1 MRVLIIDDEA
11 DIRRVARLSL
21 ARIGGMDVSDA
32 ANGLEGIERAA
43 AEEPDA
49 ILLDVMMPGLDG
61 PATLH
66 ALRADPRTAA
76 IPVVFLTAKA
86 MPDEVARL
94 LAMGVR
100 GVLNK
105 PFDPMTLPAELRAAL
120 GPARP

>member
-1 MRVLIIDDEA
+1 VLIIDDEA
-11 DIRRVARLSL
+11 DIRRVAHLSL
-21 ARIGGMDVSDA
+21 ARIGGMDVLDA
-32 ANGLEGIERAA
+32 SSGIEGAAKAA
-43 AEEPDA
+43 AEAPDA

-66 ALRADPRTAA
+66 ALRADPRTAD

-105 PFDPMTLPAELRAAL
+105 PFDPMTLPEQLRAAL
-120 GPARP
+120 ERPRP